1 MKRFWTRADAVRGPG
16 GWGVTLDRRPVN
28 TPGRAPLK
36 LPGQALAHAVADEW
50 NGVGDTIDPR
60 AMPLTGLANAAID
73 RIAPNA
79 EQFAAGLAAYAA
91 SDLVCYRATDPA
103 ALIDRQEEA
112 WDPPLAWAQA
122 QYDVRFQV
130 TQGVMHV
137 DQPPVTVIRLGAAV
151 VAMDAFHLAA
161 LSPLVTTTGSLV
173 LALWLVEGG
182 ADPQTVWSAAMV
194 DEDWQEERWGK
205 DNEAEQARAAR
216 RADFDAGV
224 RFLQLIRSQ

>member
-1 MKRFWTRADAVRGPG
+1 VRGPG

-28 TPGRAPLK
+28 TPGRVPLK
-36 LPGQALAHAVADEW
+36 LPGGALAHAVADEW
-50 NGVGDTIDPR
+50 NAVADTIDPR

-73 RIAPNA
+73 RIAPNSA
-79 EQFAAGLAAYAA
+79 QFAAGLAAYAA

-122 QYDVRFQV
+122 RYDVRFQV
-130 TQGVMHV
+130 TRGVMHV
-137 DQPPVTVIRLGAAV
+137 DQPPATVLRLGAAV
-151 VAMDAFHLAA
+151 AAMDAFHLAA

-173 LALWLVEGG
+173 LALWLAEGG
-182 ADPQTVWSAAMV
+182 ADADTVWSAATV

-205 DNEAEQARAAR
+205 DSLAEQARAAR

-224 RFLQLIRSQ
+224 RMLGLLASERA

>member
-36 LPGQALAHAVADEW
+36 LPNEALARAVADEW
-50 NGVGDTIDPR
+50 NASGDTIDPR

-79 EQFAAGLAAYAA
+79 EGFAAGLSAYVV
-91 SDLVCYRATDPA
+91 SDLTCYRATDPA

-112 WDPPLAWAQA
+112 WDPALAWARA
-122 QYDVRFQV
+122 EYDVQFRV

-137 DQPPVTVIRLGAAV
+137 DQPPATVIRMGAAV
-151 VAMDAFHLAA
+151 VGMDPFRLAG
-161 LSPLVTTTGSLV
+161 LSPVVTTTGSLV
-173 LALWLVEGG
+173 LALWLAKGG
-182 ADPQTVWSAAMV
+182 ADADTVWAAATV
-194 DEDWQEERWGK
+194 DEAWQTERWGS
-205 DNEAEQARAAR
+205 DSLAEQALAAR
-216 RADFDAGV
+216 HADFDAGV
-224 RFLQLIRSQ
+224 RMLSLLAD